1 MEVID
6 GNALGALK
14 EKAEQTQTGG
24 VGGVEGRRRVVVV
37 VVVMVVTGIEALGGR
52 VVRGGVG
59 GGGGVGVGI
68 EMVIGAFRLHGGRRI
83 VGSGIDGGMRD

>member
-24 VGGVEGRRRVVVV
+24 VGEVEGRRRVVVV
-37 VVVMVVTGIEALGGR
+37 VVVVTGIEALGGR

-68 EMVIGAFRLHGGRRI
+68 VIVVVIGAFGLHGGRRI
-83 VGSGIDGGMRD
+83 GSGIDGGMRD